1 MLRRN
6 KRSSVVKKTPSSSSS
21 STSSDGTVATVALLS
36 QEKKKKRHSARKKS
50 VTRLKSK
57 LSQELSKDAVN
68 DDDDAKT
75 PVVPHR
81 PSLVHMNPLEG
92 MVVGDEEDG
101 ASGVAMPAVATTT
114 ATTTTPSGD
123 VSKPPLPRRA
133 SLRKK
138 TKRRK
143 SSVMRLVVRRRSKEG
158 VAAIPVEWID
168 ADDDVEVADIIS
180 DGEEEDVFVAT
191 RYINKSAVVG
201 SSA

>member
-21 STSSDGTVATVALLS
+21 STSSDGTVATNALFS

-81 PSLVHMNPLEG
+81 PSLVHMNSLEG

-114 ATTTTPSGD
+114 ATTMTANGD

-191 RYINKSAVVG
+191 RYTNKSAVVG